1 MALMRITDT
10 LLPAIATDFGAAVA
24 TTAAIVTAY
33 SVAYG
38 VAQVVYG
45 PLGDRV
51 GKLRVISIG
60 LFAAGLFTLACAVAR
75 DVPELAALRFAAG
88 FAIAACVPLSL
99 ALIGDTVVY
108 TARQATIGRLL
119 SAITLGQVLGGSL
132 AGVIAQ
138 ALGWRFVF
146 VALGAAAL
154 VIAWPLAR
162 VARAWPVPR
171 PARAAA
177 PRLAFGAYLALLHR
191 RGPRLLVIAVFVEGL
206 FFYGALA
213 YTGAFL
219 HDRFGLNYLAIG
231 AILAAFGAG
240 GLAYSVSVAW
250 LVRRLGERRMILAG
264 ALVVAASYAAY
275 GLAPGWA
282 AATAAMLVGGFFFY
296 MLHNTFQTLA
306 TELAPEARGVAVS
319 LFVFTIFLGTA
330 TGVAILGR
338 IVATAGY
345 TAMFLVSAAGL
356 AALGLW
362 FQARVD
368 AVKARD

>member
-10 LLPAIATDFGAAVA
+10 LLPAIATDFGSAVA

-38 VAQVVYG
+38 LAQVVYG
-45 PLGDRV
+45 PLGDRI
-51 GKLRVISIG
+51 GKLRVIAIG
-60 LFAAGLFTLACAVAR
+60 LFAAGLFTLACAAAR

-88 FAIAACVPLSL
+88 VAIAACVPLSL
-99 ALIGDTVVY
+99 ALIGDSVEY
-108 TARQATIGRLL
+108 ALRQATIGRLL
-119 SAITLGQVLGGSL
+119 SAITLGQVMGGSL
-132 AGVIAQ
+132 AGLIAQ

-146 VALGAAAL
+146 VALGIAAL
-154 VIAWPLAR
+154 VIAWPLWR
-162 VARAWPVPR
+162 SARAWPVRPPR
-171 PARAAA
+171 SAA
-177 PRLAFGAYLALLHR
+177 PRLAFRAYLALLKR
-191 RGPRLLVIAVFVEGL
+191 RGPRLLVYAVFVEGL

-231 AILAAFGAG
+231 AILAAFGVG
-240 GLAYSVSVAW
+240 GLVYSVSVAW
-250 LVRRLGERRMILAG
+250 LVRRLGERRMIVAG
-264 ALVVAASYAAY
+264 ASMVAASFAAY

-282 AATAAMLVGGFFFY
+282 AAATALLIGGFFFY

-319 LFVFTIFLGTA
+319 LFVFTIFVGTA

-338 IVATAGY
+338 IVEHFGY
-345 TAMFLVSAAGL
+345 TALFLVSAAGL

-362 FQARVD
+362 FQSCVE